1 MRKSARS
8 WCHKVSIFNVSR
20 VTRYENS
27 ELTQQDGAEKED
39 SKMLVCDKRDSA
51 ITYVLC
57 RDLHLKSPWM
67 FYGLLQKDLFKGN
80 WSLAKTYF
88 RQNYCHTCHT
98 RFAVFFPLPS
108 FCVSWLIVN
117 HASRCYARSRITLIM
132 VTSRVKENPLPPCFT
147 WLHAPRRFH
156 IVGLRE

>member
-57 RDLHLKSPWM
+57 RDLHLKSP
-67 FYGLLQKDLFKGN
+67 
-80 WSLAKTYF
+80 
-88 RQNYCHTCHT
+88 
-98 RFAVFFPLPS
+98 
-108 FCVSWLIVN
+108 
-117 HASRCYARSRITLIM
+117 
-132 VTSRVKENPLPPCFT
+132 
-147 WLHAPRRFH
+147 
-156 IVGLRE
+156 